1 MIEKEKPM
9 ISTVGMEK
17 EQTHVSFAPIVY
29 DWVNSLHV
37 TRKYNSSSIC
47 YWKLALP
54 FYTIVVIN
62 GINGKC

>member
-29 DWVNSLHV
+29 E
-37 TRKYNSSSIC
+37 
-47 YWKLALP
+47 
-54 FYTIVVIN
+54 
-62 GINGKC
+62 